1 MCLLVKPF
9 ICMLT
14 GEMCDV
20 CAIGLREIIILHG
33 PKRYTHLTKKGI
45 TTTPPLIMAPILNL
59 YEFPVWDSID
69 KKRSPSTLPFF
80 SSRPTFLKLPA
91 KHFEIF
97 FC

>member
-59 YEFPVWDSID
+59 YEFCLERARISSTPP
-69 KKRSPSTLPFF
+69 PSVTKA
-80 SSRPTFLKLPA
+80 T
-91 KHFEIF
+91 
-97 FC
+97 